1 MTTNTQGI
9 NNTSHTNFNDTWI
22 TPVDINNTWV
32 TSVNIND
39 TWVTPVN
46 INDTGDNNLEV
57 DIRK

>member
-46 INDTGDNNLEV
+46 INDTGD
-57 DIRK
+57 K